1 MNTKKYLTF
10 VNKLLKFFIFLFSI
24 GLLYSQ
30 SQNGI
35 HIRTGVW
42 NPENQYKFNDVDQN
56 IGYITAFPIDKIEE
70 EFSEDILQNWRI
82 NYGIF
87 TSIDEAE
94 LAMVERLDMSH
105 LWVLNMIDSPLP
117 NGNIGDNCW
126 YRLPSGVIQFIRN
139 NVLVLITAINVN
151 DSTDTEYVE
160 HLARKIDTLL
170 VESDKVKYTSF
181 IHAPLI
187 QSVEITSDLPEN
199 WDSTVKVKV
208 NAMDQKAQ
216 KLFYRKYASGFALV
230 SEDGN
235 LSCSLN
241 KNTDLTDNPHIA
253 KIKIWVWNED
263 YVTSSIYADIP
274 F

>member
-1 MNTKKYLTF
+1 MNTTKNLTRE
-10 VNKLLKFFIFLFSI
+10 NKLLKFFILLFSI

-35 HIRTGVW
+35 HIRTSVW

-126 YRLPSGVIQFIRN
+126 YRLSSGAVEFIRN
-139 NVLVLITAINVN
+139 NVLVLINVN
-151 DSTDTEYVE
+151 DTTDVE
-160 HLARKIDTLL
+160 HLARRIDTLL
-170 VESDKVKYTSF
+170 VESDKVKYTSL

-199 WDSTVKVKV
+199 WDSTVEVKV
-208 NAMDQKAQ
+208 SAMDQKAQ

-241 KNTDLTDNPHIA
+241 KNTDLTDNPNIA

-263 YVTSSIYADIP
+263 YVTSSIYVDIP